1 MNKNKST
8 IDWLMIFT
16 KDHRSFY
23 IVSVILAIL
32 GVICSIVPYMIIGDM
47 ATKLINGN
55 KDFQIYLNETMI
67 MCLFW
72 ILRIAFHSL
81 STLCPHTAT
90 FRVLAHI
97 RKLVCDKLTIVPLG
111 KIKDESS
118 GTLKNVIVERIDSIE
133 TTLAHVVPEFTANLM
148 APVIVTIYLFIIDW
162 RIALAALI
170 IMPLGFLAYCGMM
183 IGYEESFRNTI
194 TKTKI
199 LNDTAVEYINGIE
212 VIKAFG
218 KAQNSYEK
226 FKIAAQEGAD
236 CYIEWMRR
244 SNIFF
249 SIAMVLTPCTMLTVL
264 PISGY
269 FVMNQ
274 TLSIIDFIMCIIL
287 SLGLTVPIITVAS
300 YSDDIGKMT
309 AIADEVVN
317 ILTWEPLDRPT
328 HSQESPSDYS
338 IQLDKVTFAYN
349 DIDVLHDICMNIK
362 QGTFNAFV
370 GPSGSGKS
378 TIAKLI
384 VSLWDVKK
392 GNISIGG
399 INIKDLSLEDCN
411 QMIAY
416 VSQDNYLF
424 HDSIKENIRM
434 GNPDASDNEVFEAA
448 KRSGCHD
455 FIMELENGYDT
466 VCEHLSGGEK
476 QRIAIARAMLKNAP
490 IIILDEATAY
500 TDPENEAIIQQSVA
514 KLVQNKTLIVIAH
527 RLSTITD
534 ADQLFVINNG
544 KIEEIGKHQ
553 EILKNNQLYAKMWA
567 SHISIKDGVIDA

>member
-81 STLCPHTAT
+81 STLCSHTAT

-133 TTLAHVVPEFTANLM
+133 TTLAHVVPEFAANLM

-249 SIAMVLTPCTMLTVL
+249 SIAMVLAPCTMLTVL
-264 PISGY
+264 PIGGY

-309 AIADEVVN
+309 AIVDKIVN
-317 ILTWEPLDRPT
+317 ILTWKPLDRPT
-328 HSQESPSDYS
+328 HSQELPSDYS

-384 VSLWDVKK
+384 ASLWDVKK

-411 QMIAY
+411 QMIVY
-416 VSQDNYLF
+416 VSQDNYLLKP
-424 HDSIKENIRM
+424 HLHRVRKYSII
-434 GNPDASDNEVFEAA
+434 
-448 KRSGCHD
+448 
-455 FIMELENGYDT
+455 
-466 VCEHLSGGEK
+466 
-476 QRIAIARAMLKNAP
+476 
-490 IIILDEATAY
+490 
-500 TDPENEAIIQQSVA
+500 
-514 KLVQNKTLIVIAH
+514 
-527 RLSTITD
+527 
-534 ADQLFVINNG
+534 
-544 KIEEIGKHQ
+544 
-553 EILKNNQLYAKMWA
+553 
-567 SHISIKDGVIDA
+567 